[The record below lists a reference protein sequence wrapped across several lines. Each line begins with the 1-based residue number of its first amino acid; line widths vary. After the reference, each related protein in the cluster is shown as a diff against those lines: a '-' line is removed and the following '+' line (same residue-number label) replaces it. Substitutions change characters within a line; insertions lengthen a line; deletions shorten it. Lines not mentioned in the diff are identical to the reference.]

1 MRVIARRWTAR
12 ATTDGADRY
21 QAHFSDVVLPKLEAL
36 DGFRGALVLRDDAAG
51 DRVTLTDITFWDSHA
66 AIGAFSGPDASVAI
80 VDDTARSL
88 LIDYDTTT
96 THATVAIDARA
107 A

>member
-1 MRVIARRWTAR
+1 VIARRWTAR
-12 ATTDGADRY
+12 ATIDGADRY
-21 QAHFSDVVLPKLEAL
+21 QAHFSAVVLPKLERLA
-36 DGFRGALVLRDDAAG
+36 GFRGALVLREESGG
-51 DRVTLTDITFWDSHA
+51 DRVTLTDITFWESHA
-66 AIGAFSGPDASVAI
+66 AIGAFSGPDPSVAV

-88 LIDYDTTT
+88 LIDYDTTA